1 MTIFA
6 TSVRLQ
12 LTEIRGI
19 SRLMNKA
26 LHSETTASQPASHP
40 QALITWLM
48 GVAVL
53 VFAMVV
59 VGGIT
64 RLTESGLSITEWK
77 PITGTLPPLNE
88 ASWLSEFEKYKQI
101 PEYTEINGP
110 AGMTLAEFKFIYFW
124 EWVHRLLGRVIG
136 LAFALPLAW
145 FWIKQAIPSGY
156 KPRLL
161 ALLALGGLQG
171 TIGWWM
177 VSSGLSARTDVS
189 HYRLAVHLL
198 TALIILGGLVWTAL
212 DLKELTKNPSAKPA
226 RITGFT
232 GGILAILFIQLL
244 FGAWVAGLNAGYV
257 ANTWPLMNDRFYPDG
272 VDTAKGA
279 FYALVNDPYLT
290 HFVHRW
296 WAWVAV
302 IALILM
308 ARRVKKAGVRAAS
321 AAIHSAF
328 GVQMLLGIATVMTGV
343 NIVLAVSHQAVGALL
358 VAATV
363 WGAHVLGR
371 DTA

>member
-1 MTIFA
+1 MLYLPAAA
-6 TSVRLQ
+6 TLRISPRMDTTLNSDQGLSV
-12 LTEIRGI
+12 
-19 SRLMNKA
+19 
-26 LHSETTASQPASHP
+26 TAPRP
-40 QALITWLM
+40 EALIRWLM
-48 GVAVL
+48 VVACL

-77 PITGTLPPLNE
+77 LIAGALPPLNE
-88 ASWLSEFEKYKQI
+88 AAWASEFEKYKQI
-101 PEYTEINGP
+101 PEYTQINGP

-124 EWVHRLLGRVIG
+124 EWAHRLLGRVIG
-136 LAFALPLAW
+136 LAFALPLVW
-145 FWIKQAIPSGY
+145 FWAKQAIPKGY

-198 TALIILGGLVWTAL
+198 TAFFILGGLVWTAL
-212 DLKELTKNPSAKPA
+212 DLKVLARNPAAKPA
-226 RITGFT
+226 KLTGFSAVV
-232 GGILAILFIQLL
+232 IAILFIQLL

-257 ANTWPLMNDRFYPDG
+257 SNSWPLMNDRFVPDG
-272 VDTAKGA
+272 IDMAKGTL
-279 FYALVNDPYLT
+279 YALVNDPFLT

-302 IALILM
+302 IALIML
-308 ARRVKKAGVRAAS
+308 ARRTRQKGVRSAS
-321 AAIHSAF
+321 LAIHSAF
-328 GVQMLLGIATVMTGV
+328 GVQILLGIATVMTGV

-358 VAATV
+358 VASTV

-371 DTA
+371 QYGE